1 MRVLQA
7 DLRAADDRLA
17 AERDRTDLL
26 QRHLADARRG
36 VVDRRDEVTSLRAAL
51 ESLDR
56 DKDAMTADA
65 DERAETIARHE
76 ADAVAQVGV
85 GGARN
90 YHGCTRTSVKSR
102 FIISR

>member
-7 DLRAADDRLA
+7 DVRAADDRLA

-76 ADAVAQVGV
+76 ADAVAQVG
-85 GGARN
+85 GARN
-90 YHGCTRTSVKSR
+90 YHGYTRTGVKSL